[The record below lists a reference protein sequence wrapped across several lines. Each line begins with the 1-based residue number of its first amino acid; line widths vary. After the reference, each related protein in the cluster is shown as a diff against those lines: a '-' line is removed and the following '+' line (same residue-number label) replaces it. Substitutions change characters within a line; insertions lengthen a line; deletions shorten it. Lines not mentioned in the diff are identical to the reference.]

1 MLRIENNSVKKNL
14 LKTWVPRGA
23 RVLDVGCGQ
32 GGDVHKWKSVGVS
45 ELVGVDPNPWAIRE
59 ARRRSRDYDGFTFIV
74 GDIRSVPC
82 DDRPFDVVCYNFSLQ
97 YQPLELLPEITR
109 RLYGDGGLLL
119 GVVTD
124 STRLEHAHE
133 QGIQVER
140 VGEGTIRV
148 FIPDTPYY
156 RDGPIV
162 EPILEKEVFIR
173 EAERLGLE
181 LQVWEPFSMYA
192 KFVFKYN
199 NKKRW

>member
-14 LKTWVPRGA
+14 LSTWVPRGS

-32 GGDVHKWKSVGVS
+32 GGDVHKWNSVGVS
-45 ELVGVDPNPWAIRE
+45 ELVGIDPNPWAIRE
-59 ARRRSRDYDGFTFIV
+59 ARRRSKNYDGFTFAV
-74 GDIRSVPC
+74 GDIRCAPR
-82 DDRPFDVVCYNFSLQ
+82 DKPFDVICYNFSLQ
-97 YQPLELLPEITR
+97 YQPLELLSEITE
-109 RLYGDGGLLL
+109 RLSDKGGLFI

-124 STRLEHAHE
+124 STRLEFAKE

-140 VGEGTIRV
+140 VDAGRRISV

-156 RDGPIV
+156 ANGPV
-162 EPILEKEVFIR
+162 TEPILEKDEFIR

-192 KFVFKYN
+192 KFVFRCNTK
-199 NKKRW
+199 